1 MEHFRPYHGR
11 KSATRRRRSYS
22 PGDRQSGTS
31 RSAVKLYVC
40 LGLFAA
46 AVLIKLLFPATFA
59 GIGEKLSMVVN
70 YKAALATLGEGISGE
85 KKFTAALGE
94 AFTYAFTG
102 KDMPDESEDVAQP
115 EPSDAGTNGGGG
127 TSEANSDAVAVFAP
141 AENTT
146 AADDTTASDGE
157 TSGEPEAGQSFA
169 DAVIAAF
176 MQDQEQYSDYA
187 LPAGV
192 TYGMPAILIDYATP
206 LAGVVSSSFGY
217 RVHPTDGEV
226 RFHYGTDIAAGS
238 GEKIAAFA
246 DGKTIDVGTSNTLG
260 KYVILRHGSI
270 ETQYA
275 HCCEVYVQCGQA
287 VKKGQAIAAVGDT
300 GEATS
305 PHLHFELR
313 VSGLYV
319 NPEYYLTW

>member
-1 MEHFRPYHGR
+1 
-11 KSATRRRRSYS
+11 
-22 PGDRQSGTS
+22 
-31 RSAVKLYVC
+31 VKLYVC

-59 GIGEKLSMVVN
+59 GIGEKISAVVN

-102 KDMPDESEDVAQP
+102 KQV
-115 EPSDAGTNGGGG
+115 PSDGGDGGPLGFPDNAGTDGG
-127 TSEANSDAVAVFAP
+127 TSGANDESVPVFGQ
-141 AENTT
+141 T
-146 AADDTTASDGE
+146 DDTPASDDDISGSGDTLDSDSTAS
-157 TSGEPEAGQSFA
+157 SEPEAGQSFA

-176 MQDQEQYSDYA
+176 MQEQEQYSDYA

-217 RVHPTDGEV
+217 RVHPTDGEI
-226 RFHYGTDIAAGS
+226 RFHYGTDIAADS
-238 GEKIAAFA
+238 GEQITAFA
-246 DGKTIDVGTSNTLG
+246 DGKTIDVGTSDSLG
-260 KYVILRHGSI
+260 NYVILRHGSI

-275 HCCEVYVQCGQA
+275 HCCEVYVQCGLA
-287 VKKGQAIAAVGDT
+287 VKKGQAIAAVGAT
-300 GEATS
+300 GDATN

-313 VSGLYV
+313 VSGIYV
-319 NPEYYLTW
+319 NTEYYLTW